1 MKNVLL
7 LVLLLSTLSLSAN
20 AQVSAARAPNQSYLD
35 IANSR
40 LKPKTLKYQY
50 IKFNTAYSARLVQP
64 DLSKV
69 AEWKNGDI
77 NQAFEAIRDERFMK
91 DTDDFSRRP
100 TWLYPYDGCYARAEV
115 AVHRLM
121 MKGSSEPSKIFIY
134 GDLAVKSPNASET
147 VTWWYHVAV
156 AYRYK
161 ESVYIFDP
169 AMSPKK
175 LLKLEE
181 WKALMGSSEKEISIC
196 SKGAYDPDSNCDEAI
211 GLSYEM
217 AQSEQAGFF
226 EAEKENILDLGRNPE
241 TELGENPPWKK

>member
-7 LVLLLSTLSLSAN
+7 LVLLLSAFSLSAE
-20 AQVSAARAPNQSYLD
+20 AQVSATRAPNESYLD

-40 LKPKTLKYQY
+40 LKPRTLKHQS
-50 IKFNTAYSARLVQP
+50 IKFNTAYSARQGQP
-64 DLSKV
+64 DLSAV

-77 NQAFEAIRDERFMK
+77 NKAFEAIRDERFMK
-91 DTDDFSRRP
+91 DSDDFSRRP

-121 MKGSSEPSKIFIY
+121 MKGSSAPSKIFIY
-134 GDLAVKSPNASET
+134 GDLAVKSPNAYDT

-161 ESVYIFDP
+161 GDVYIFDP
-169 AMSPKK
+169 AMSPKR

-181 WKALMGSSEKEISIC
+181 WKSLMGPTEKKISIFN
-196 SKGAYDPDSNCDEAI
+196 KGAYDPDSNCDEAV
-211 GLSYEM
+211 GLSYET
-217 AQSEQAGFF
+217 AQSEQSGFF
-226 EAEKENILDLGRNPE
+226 DAESENILDLGRDPKK
-241 TELGENPPWKK
+241 ELGDNPPWKN